1 MPTSCWHSV
10 STVDVQEARYVGL
23 ACGSTPTLSGWGE
36 HNIGPVMSSMP
47 LDKHNDRNTGI

>member
-1 MPTSCWHSV
+1 M
-10 STVDVQEARYVGL
+10 GL